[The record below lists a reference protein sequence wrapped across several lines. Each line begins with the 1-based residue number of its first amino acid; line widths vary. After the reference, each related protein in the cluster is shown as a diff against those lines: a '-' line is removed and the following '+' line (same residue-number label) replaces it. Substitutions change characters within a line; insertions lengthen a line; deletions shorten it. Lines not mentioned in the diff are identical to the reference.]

1 MRHRLKSNQGLMWA
15 LVVLAASIGVAAVG
29 CAEDTSRFPAGSQP
43 PNGTDRDGGTTGE
56 AGPEVDLCGCAVM
69 LDTTECRA
77 CNKAEIAPGAS
88 CAVREDTCQASPDC
102 IADAICIGGCIQGD
116 LGDAGD
122 VAAELACVQTCL
134 ADAGSAYVSYLKCVC
149 TRCDVCTS
157 EHTCPAP

>member
-1 MRHRLKSNQGLMWA
+1 MWA
-15 LVVLAASIGVAAVG
+15 LVVLAVSIGVAAVG
-29 CAEDTSRFPAGSQP
+29 CAEDTSLFPPGSQP
-43 PNGTDRDGGTTGE
+43 PNSTGKDAGTTGE

-77 CNKAEIAPGAS
+77 CNKTEIAPGAL
-88 CAVREDTCQASPDC
+88 CAAREGTCQDSPDC
-102 IADAICIGGCIQGD
+102 LADAKCIGACIAGD
-116 LGDAGD
+116 SADAGDAG
-122 VAAELACVQTCL
+122 AQLACVQTCL